1 MAEQLKTILETPVIA
16 ASDNRFSHLMTNCF
30 KCGSSKLKIVFQ
42 SDASKIHSFLH
53 CQDCQM
59 RERIT

>member
-1 MAEQLKTILETPVIA
+1 MAEQLN
-16 ASDNRFSHLMTNCF
+16 ASLNPPTSENQFNHLITNCF
-30 KCGSSKLKIVFQ
+30 KCGSSKLKILFEA
-42 SDASKIHSFLH
+42 DASKIHTFLH